1 MHTPRKSPGKGK
13 KRSRN
18 MAAWRLP
25 AKGLEA
31 PAIKHD
37 FVSNLQ
43 YNIAKDQYTY
53 TPYDTFLSLSY
64 TVRERM
70 IERWIATQQKYHADN
85 VKRVYY
91 LSLEFLMGRLLG
103 NNIYNMGIDR
113 ACSEA
118 VADLGLDS
126 EDIEDQE
133 LDAGLGNG
141 GLGRLAAC
149 FLDSMATGRFPAIG
163 YGIRYE
169 FGIFNQKIVHGYQT
183 EVPEQW
189 LQYGN
194 PWEIERPEYKFRVKF
209 YGRTLYYTGQ
219 DGKAAVA
226 WIDTDDVIAIPYD
239 TPVPGFGNDTVNTL
253 RLWSA
258 RSPNEIDLE
267 HFHVG
272 DYIGACQ
279 DKLVSENIS
288 KVLYPN
294 DSNHSGMELRLKQQH
309 FFTSA
314 SLQDIVRRFLHHNS
328 DFQDFPRLNA
338 IQLNDTHP
346 AIAIAELMRLLLD
359 QQHLEWDVAWDISR
373 RTFAYTNHTLMPEAL
388 EKWPVS
394 LMKRL
399 VPRHMDIIYEIN
411 SRFLREVS
419 YHFPGDIDRLRR
431 MSLIEEGAEQKVRM
445 AFLAIVGSH
454 SVNGVADLHTRLL
467 TSGLVRDF
475 YEMWPE
481 RFNNKTNG
489 ITQRRW
495 LNKANRGLADL
506 ITRTIGDGWVTDL
519 DQLKQLIPYADD
531 HAFQD
536 EWLAVKQQAKERFAR
551 KLYAWDG
558 LTLDASMLFDV
569 QVKRI
574 HEYKRQLL
582 NVLHC
587 VHLYNEIKAG
597 RTENMIP
604 RTVLIGGKA
613 APGYVT
619 AKLLI
624 KFVNNVAGI
633 INGDPQTRPWLQ
645 VFFAPNYRVT
655 MAEYIIPAADVSEHI
670 STAGTEASGTSNM
683 KFALNGA
690 PIIGTMDGANIEIF
704 DAVGEENIF
713 IFGLRAHEVEERR
726 MRGYQPRGY
735 YERNE
740 SLRAV
745 LDLMTSGFF
754 SPEEPHL
761 FRPLWEGLLSDD
773 RYMIMA
779 DFESYVR
786 CQQTVARTYAD
797 RRHWA
802 RISILNT
809 ANMGPFSSDRTIRQY
824 ADEIWNIKPVD
835 VELGR

>member
-1 MHTPRKSPGKGK
+1 MPNWQLPPKGID
-13 KRSRN
+13 S
-18 MAAWRLP
+18 
-25 AKGLEA
+25 

-37 FVSNLQ
+37 FVSNLV

-53 TPYDTFLSLSY
+53 TQYDIFLSLSY
-64 TVRERM
+64 TVRERI
-70 IERWIATQQKYHADN
+70 IERWIATQQKYHTDN

-103 NNIYNMGIDR
+103 NNIFNMGIDR
-113 ACSEA
+113 SCDEA
-118 VADLGLDS
+118 MEELGLS
-126 EDIEDQE
+126 IEDIEDQE
-133 LDAGLGNG
+133 FDAGLGNG

-149 FLDSMATGRFPAIG
+149 FLDSMATMQLPAIG

-169 FGIFNQKIVHGYQT
+169 FGIFNQKIVNGYQH

-209 YGRTLYYTGQ
+209 YGRTLHYADQRGA
-219 DGKAAVA
+219 AAVA
-226 WIDTDDVIAIPYD
+226 WIDTEDVIAIPFD
-239 TPVPGFGNDTVNTL
+239 TPIPGYGNHTVNTL

-314 SLQDIVRRFLHHNS
+314 SLQDIIRRFLHHNS
-328 DFQDFPRLNA
+328 DFHEFPRLNA

-346 AIAIAELMRLLLD
+346 AISIAELMRLLLD
-359 QQHLEWDVAWDISR
+359 EQRLGWDEAWEICQ

-399 VPRHMDIIYEIN
+399 LPRHMDIIYEIN
-411 SRFLREVS
+411 SHFLREVS
-419 YHFPGDIDRLRR
+419 YHFPGDTDRLRR
-431 MSLIEEGAEQKVRM
+431 MSLIEEGPEQKVRM

-454 SVNGVADLHTRLL
+454 SINGVADLHTQLL

-475 YEMWPE
+475 YELWPE

-495 LNKANRGLADL
+495 LYKANRGLSEL
-506 ITRTIGDGWVTDL
+506 ITETIGGDWIKDL
-519 DQLKQLIPYADD
+519 TRLQGLAA
-531 HAFQD
+531 HAEDPTFRD
-536 EWLAVKQQAKERFAR
+536 RWLAVKQQAKQRFAE
-551 KLYAWDG
+551 KMAKWEG
-558 LTLDASMLFDV
+558 VELDVSMMFDV

-582 NVLHC
+582 NILHC

-597 RTENMIP
+597 RTAGMVP
-604 RTVLIGGKA
+604 RTVFIGGKA
-613 APGYVT
+613 APGYAV

-624 KFVNNVAGI
+624 KFINNVAAI
-633 INGDPQTRPWLQ
+633 INGDPETRRHLQ
-645 VFFAPNYRVT
+645 VYFTPNYRVT
-655 MAEYIIPAADVSEHI
+655 LAESIIPAADVSEHI

-690 PIIGTMDGANIEIF
+690 PIIGTMDGANIEIRE
-704 DAVGEENIF
+704 AVGDDNIF
-713 IFGLRAHEVEERR
+713 IFGLLAHEVGELRS
-726 MRGYQPRGY
+726 RGYSPRRV
-735 YERNE
+735 YEQNE
-740 SLRAV
+740 SIRRV
-745 LDLMTSGFF
+745 LDLIMSGFF

-761 FRPLWEGLLSDD
+761 FRPIWESLLEED

-779 DFESYVR
+779 DFDAYTD
-786 CQQTVARTYAD
+786 CQQAVARAFSD
-797 RRHWA
+797 KEQWA
-802 RISILNT
+802 RMSIYNT
-809 ANMGPFSSDRTIRQY
+809 AHMGRFSSDRTIQQY
-824 ADEIWNIKPVD
+824 AEEIWSIQPVD
-835 VELGR
+835 IQLGR